1 MKDRSEGETIHFK
14 FLPLY
19 VKCIIVPRLGCRLA
33 RPRQDRRSHNESLGV
48 VRIKGSLVTMAQ
60 TTKHN
65 EARAGQVACL
75 QHLYPPLV
83 TRARDRTVSS
93 TIDYRNSSI
102 APEISINLGLSNKLR
117 FFFPFICFLLW
128 ELGFSVKAHEF
139 TYPVC
144 NPSINWKMW
153 GSLWKLQCGEE
164 SWHTHTLLFFLV
176 IGW

>member
-1 MKDRSEGETIHFK
+1 MYNRTQARLSSRETSTG
-14 FLPLY
+14 PS
-19 VKCIIVPRLGCRLA
+19 VPQWVPR
-33 RPRQDRRSHNESLGV
+33 V
-48 VRIKGSLVTMAQ
+48 VRIKGSFVTMAQ

-83 TRARDRTVSS
+83 TRAWDRTVSS

-164 SWHTHTLLFFLV
+164 SWHTSFCFSWL
-176 IGW
+176 

>member
-1 MKDRSEGETIHFK
+1 MWWLKGQEMRRERQFFLLKEVKDRSEGETTHFK

-33 RPRQDRRSHNESLGV
+33 RPRRDRLSHNESLGV

-83 TRARDRTVSS
+83 TRAWDRTVSS

-102 APEISINLGLSNKLR
+102 APEISINLGLSNKLW
-117 FFFPFICFLLW
+117 FFF
-128 ELGFSVKAHEF
+128 
-139 TYPVC
+139 
-144 NPSINWKMW
+144 
-153 GSLWKLQCGEE
+153 
-164 SWHTHTLLFFLV
+164 LLFVSFCENWASRWKHMSLLTQCATRV
-176 IGW
+176 